1 MAEKKP
7 IDFILG
13 KAKTTVTSTFAESE
27 RKKGGRPKKPESEHA
42 KENRYA
48 VYFSPSELAIVESAA
63 NNYGMT
69 IGKFI
74 KMAALRMA
82 KLEK

>member
-1 MAEKKP
+1 MTK
-7 IDFILG
+7 IVLRL
-13 KAKTTVTSTFAESE
+13 T
-27 RKKGGRPKKPESEHA
+27 
-42 KENRYA
+42 
-48 VYFSPSELAIVESAA
+48 PSELAIVESAA
-63 NNYGMT
+63 NGYGMT